1 MMNQDLREQSGNV
14 GKERAQQ
21 LARLAVDRARA
32 GKLGMKRGELL
43 STLLADIT
51 RLLATTRPAPSDS
64 ATIQAERDRHS
75 ALTER
80 LDGFAVQF
88 EAEHPAL
95 SAALRRVVDAL
106 GKAGI

>member
-1 MMNQDLREQSGNV
+1 MMNQDLREQLAALHA
-14 GKERAQQ
+14 E
-21 LARLAVDRARA
+21 LARTSTVDGETR
-32 GKLGMKRGELL
+32 ELL

-75 ALTER
+75 ALAER